1 MIVSI
6 NQPAYMP
13 WLGYFDRIDASDIHI
28 VLDHVQFEKNS
39 MVNRNKIRN
48 AQNWSW
54 LTVPVETK
62 GQFGQLDI
70 ASIKIADHG
79 RWSRKHWNALQSNY
93 ARTSNF
99 SEHASFLE
107 AFFKEHA
114 TEARLASVI
123 DNLNRY
129 FQTALGISTEIHRS
143 STMESRDHKSELVL
157 SLCREIGATT
167 YLSGPFGRKYLD
179 RSAFES
185 ANIAVKFHDYSP
197 QTYPQAWPGFEPA
210 MAAIDV
216 LANRSQT
223 EASNLMRQGRCISDS
238 WSKCP

>member
-13 WLGYFDRIDASDIHI
+13 WLGYFDRIDASDMHI

-70 ASIKIADHG
+70 ANIKISDRG

-93 ARTSNF
+93 ARTPHF
-99 SEHASFLE
+99 SEHAPFLE
-107 AFFKEHA
+107 AFYREQTA
-114 TEARLASVI
+114 ESQLSSVI
-123 DNLNRY
+123 QDLNNY
-129 FQTALGISTEIHRS
+129 FQAALAVKTEICYS
-143 STMESRDHKSELVL
+143 STMKTRNHKSELVL

-167 YLSGPFGRKYLD
+167 YLSGPFGRNYLD
-179 RSAFES
+179 RAAFEN

-197 QTYPQAWPGFEPA
+197 QVYPQAWPGFEPG
-210 MAAIDV
+210 MAVIDV
-216 LANRSQT
+216 LANQNQT
-223 EASNLMRQGRCISDS
+223 DATDIMRQGRRISDS
-238 WSKCP
+238 WSECP